1 MIDIR
6 YHIASIVA
14 VFVAL
19 GLGILIGSTIVGD
32 NLLVDQ
38 QKKMIER
45 LDEQFSVVKERET
58 EMAAESEYKEQIIAN
73 YENYSQ
79 AVLPLTVDGRLEEY
93 KVAIVITGDTEL
105 PAGMVNA
112 LSIAGAQVVSKTVLL
127 SNMQLYDETAKKV
140 AEFYGLEENAGRGE
154 MRQVIAQ
161 SVARVI
167 LNQGD
172 SAVIEFLQQNG
183 LVKFSGANDIPVD
196 GVILVGGTNSFEN
209 FFASDFD
216 QNLILGLSGA
226 ELRVFGVEGVNVNY
240 SYMGIYQEN
249 NISTIDNIDRSPG
262 QVSLVLAMEGES
274 GDYGVKPTAKKFMPT
289 IPVKYDK

>member
-58 EMAAESEYKEQIIAN
+58 EMAADSEYKEQIIAN

-154 MRQVIAQ
+154 MRKVIAE

-172 SAVIEFLQQNG
+172 PAVIEFLQQNG
-183 LVKFSGANDIPVD
+183 LVKFSGANDVPVD

-216 QNLILGLSGA
+216 QNLIQGLSGA
-226 ELRVFGVEGVNVNY
+226 ELRIFGVEGVNVNY

>member
-45 LDEQFSVVKERET
+45 LDEQFSLVKERET
-58 EMAAESEYKEQIIAN
+58 KLAAESEYKEQIIAN

-79 AVLPLTVDGRLEEY
+79 AVLPLTVNGRLTDY
-93 KVAIVITGDTEL
+93 KVAIVITGDSEL

-127 SNMQLYDETAKKV
+127 SNMRLYDDTAKKV
-140 AEFYGLEENAGRGE
+140 VEFYGLEENAGRGE
-154 MRQVIAQ
+154 MRQTIAD
-161 SVARVI
+161 SVAKVI
-167 LNQGD
+167 MNQGNP
-172 SAVIEFLQQNG
+172 AVVDFLQQNA
-183 LVKFSGANDIPVD
+183 LIKFSGANDVPVD
-196 GVILVGGTNSFEN
+196 GVILLGGANSFEN
-209 FFASDFD
+209 YFASDFD
-216 QNLILGLSGA
+216 SNLIAALSEA
-226 ELRVFGVEGVNVNY
+226 QLKIFGVEGVNVNY
-240 SYMGIYQEN
+240 SYMGIYQGN

-289 IPVKYDK
+289 LPVKYDQ